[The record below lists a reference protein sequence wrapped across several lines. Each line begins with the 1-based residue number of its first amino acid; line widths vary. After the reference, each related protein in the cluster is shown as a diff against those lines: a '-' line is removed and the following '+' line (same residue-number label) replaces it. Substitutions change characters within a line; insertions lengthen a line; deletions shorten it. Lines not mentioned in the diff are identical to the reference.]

1 MRHNLRPNTHKRA
14 NFYAEISLIKSE
26 HADSK
31 PGCDNTRY
39 YAIQITASQF
49 YTDKPRDAS
58 ASAAR
63 VVVANLQLYY
73 V

>member
-1 MRHNLRPNTHKRA
+1 MPIPSPAVTTRATTPYRLQLR
-14 NFYAEISLIKSE
+14 S
-26 HADSK
+26 
-31 PGCDNTRY
+31 
-39 YAIQITASQF
+39 F

-73 V
+73 VWHVIAQKRYKLAKKLL

>member
-1 MRHNLRPNTHKRA
+1 MRHNLRLNTHKRA

-49 YTDKPRDAS
+49 
-58 ASAAR
+58 
-63 VVVANLQLYY
+63 LYR
-73 V
+73 